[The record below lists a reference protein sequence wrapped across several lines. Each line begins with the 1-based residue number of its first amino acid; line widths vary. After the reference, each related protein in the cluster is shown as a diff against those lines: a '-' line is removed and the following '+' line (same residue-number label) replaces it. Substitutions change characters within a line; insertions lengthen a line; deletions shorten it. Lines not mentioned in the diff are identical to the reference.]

1 MPALYLFISKNNT
14 PCPLPKGR
22 GNFTPLEN
30 HRLLSVVTIIIIYRL
45 WHKATVCLRERAC
58 SLTRVYYKEPLIPTV
73 YGNTTGLKP
82 AELRMLERLYR
93 RKTPPNMVITPEA
106 ARALTE
112 ASAEIGRQ
120 VGLIMDRSGSIRNV
134 LVGTNKDILIPDLSE
149 HRLGSKRLRGV
160 RFIHT
165 HLKEMPL
172 NQEDLTDLAL
182 LRLDLIAALAA
193 RPDGLPGSISI
204 AHLLPPNPEEQL
216 YEVLPLQAVHTIN
229 IDAANFIVDLEREM
243 ERAQGAREVAQKDRA
258 ILVSVSKKSKQE
270 QEESIEELKEL
281 TRSDGIAVL
290 DTVVQRLHDINP
302 KYLLGEGKLK
312 ELIIRSQQLGADLIV
327 FDQNLTPAQVKAIGD
342 ITEMRVID
350 RTQLILDI
358 FARRAHSGDGKV
370 QVELAQLK
378 YRLPRLSERSTALS
392 RLTGG
397 IGGRGP
403 GETRLEVDMRRARDK
418 IRRLEKQLDALGRAR
433 DQRRERRVK
442 SEIPIVSIAGYTNA
456 GKSTL
461 FNTLTKSD
469 VKAENLLFAT
479 LDTATRRLRFP
490 RDREVVITDTVGF
503 IKDLPKDLLG
513 AFKATLDEMQ
523 DADLI
528 LHVVDISNPRF
539 EQQMESV
546 DNLLIE
552 LGLDTIPKLAVF
564 NKADL
569 VNALWA
575 RAVAARFNG
584 VVCSAIDP
592 GSFGDLLKE
601 IEKKVWEEKSS
612 AFSVQSSE

>member
-1 MPALYLFISKNNT
+1 
-14 PCPLPKGR
+14 
-22 GNFTPLEN
+22 
-30 HRLLSVVTIIIIYRL
+30 
-45 WHKATVCLRERAC
+45 
-58 SLTRVYYKEPLIPTV
+58 
-73 YGNTTGLKP
+73 
-82 AELRMLERLYR
+82 MLERLYR

-120 VGLIMDRSGSIRNV
+120 VGIIIDRSGSIRNV
-134 LVGTNKDILIPDLSE
+134 VVGTNRDILIPDLSE
-149 HRLGSKRLRGV
+149 LRLGTRRLRGV
-160 RFIHT
+160 RLIHT
-165 HLKEMPL
+165 HLKDQPL

-182 LRLDLIAALAA
+182 LRLDMIAALSV
-193 RPDGLPGSISI
+193 RPDGLPGNVSI
-204 AHLLPPNPEEQL
+204 AHLIPPNPEEKL
-216 YEVLPLQAVHTIN
+216 YEVLPPQSVHAVAMN
-229 IDAANFIVDLEREM
+229 AAEFIADIERQM
-243 ERAQGAREVAQKDRA
+243 ERAQSALEVAKKDRA
-258 ILVSVSKKSKQE
+258 ILVSVSKKSKHE

-281 TRSDGIAVL
+281 ARSDDISVL
-290 DTVVQRLHDINP
+290 DTVIQRPHDINP
-302 KYLLGEGKLK
+302 RYLLGEGKLK

-327 FDQNLTPAQVKAIGD
+327 FNQDLTPAQVKAIGD

-403 GETRLEVDMRRARDK
+403 GETRLEIDMRRARDR
-418 IRRLEKQLDALGRAR
+418 IRRLENQLDALGKAR

-461 FNTLTKSD
+461 FNTLTKSE
-469 VKAENLLFAT
+469 VKAEDLLFAT

-503 IKDLPKDLLG
+503 IRDLPEDLLG
-513 AFKATLDEMQ
+513 AFRATLDEMQ

-546 DNLLIE
+546 DKILTDI
-552 LGLDTIPKLAVF
+552 GLDHIPRLVVF
-564 NKADL
+564 NKVDL
-569 VNALWA
+569 VNRFWAKALA
-575 RAVAARFNG
+575 RRYHG
-584 VVCSAIDP
+584 VYCSAINPDT
-592 GSFGDLLKE
+592 FGDLLKE
-601 IEKKVWEEKSS
+601 IEKRVWREEDLKQE
-612 AFSVQSSE
+612 VGGQTTDTIR

>member
-1 MPALYLFISKNNT
+1 
-14 PCPLPKGR
+14 
-22 GNFTPLEN
+22 
-30 HRLLSVVTIIIIYRL
+30 
-45 WHKATVCLRERAC
+45 
-58 SLTRVYYKEPLIPTV
+58 
-73 YGNTTGLKP
+73 
-82 AELRMLERLYR
+82 MLERLYR
-93 RKTPPNMVITPEA
+93 RKMPPSSVITTEA
-106 ARALTE
+106 ARALSE
-112 ASAEIGRQ
+112 ASAETGRQ
-120 VGLIMDRSGSIRNV
+120 VGLIIDRSGSVRNV
-134 LVGTNKDILIPDLSE
+134 VVGSNRDILIPDLSE
-149 HRLGSKRLRGV
+149 HRLGAKRLRGV
-160 RFIHT
+160 RFVHT
-165 HLKEMPL
+165 HLKGQPL

-182 LRLDLIAALAA
+182 LRLDFMAVLVVQA
-193 RPDGLPGSISI
+193 DGLPGNISI
-204 AHLLPPNPEEQL
+204 AYLVPPNPEEKL
-216 YEVLPLQAVHTIN
+216 YEVIPARSVHSVML
-229 IDAANFIVDLEREM
+229 DAAEFIADIERQM
-243 ERAQGAREVAQKDRA
+243 ERAQAAREVAKKDRA
-258 ILVSVSKKSKQE
+258 ILVSVSKKSRHE
-270 QEESIEELKEL
+270 QEESVEELKEL
-281 TRSDGIAVL
+281 ARTDGITVL
-290 DTVVQRLHDINP
+290 DTVIQRLHDINP
-302 KYLLGEGKLK
+302 RYLLGEGKLK

-327 FDQNLTPAQVKAIGD
+327 FDQNLSPAQVKSIGD
-342 ITEMRVID
+342 ITEIRVID

-418 IRRLEKQLDALGRAR
+418 IRRLEKQLDALGKAR
-433 DQRRERRVK
+433 DQRRERRIK

-461 FNTLTKSD
+461 FNALTRSE

-513 AFKATLDEMQ
+513 AFRATLDEMQ

-546 DNLLIE
+546 NNLLHEI
-552 LGLDTIPKLAVF
+552 GLDDIPQLVVL
-564 NKADL
+564 NKVDL
-569 VNALWA
+569 VNPFWA
-575 RAVAARFNG
+575 KAIATRFSG
-584 VVCSAIDP
+584 IICSAINQET
-592 GSFGDLLKE
+592 FGDLLKE
-601 IEKKVWEEKSS
+601 IERKVWEHDSS
-612 AFSVQSSE
+612 AYRVQSST

>member
-1 MPALYLFISKNNT
+1 
-14 PCPLPKGR
+14 
-22 GNFTPLEN
+22 
-30 HRLLSVVTIIIIYRL
+30 
-45 WHKATVCLRERAC
+45 
-58 SLTRVYYKEPLIPTV
+58 
-73 YGNTTGLKP
+73 
-82 AELRMLERLYR
+82 MLERLYR
-93 RKTPPNMVITPEA
+93 RKTPPNMVIAPEA

-112 ASAEIGRQ
+112 SSAKIGRQ

-134 LVGTNKDILIPDLSE
+134 LVGTNRDILIPDLSE

-165 HLKEMPL
+165 HLQEMPL

-182 LRLDLIAALAA
+182 LRLDMIAALAA

-204 AHLLPPNPEEQL
+204 AHLLPPNLEEKL
-216 YEVLPLQAVHTIN
+216 YEVLPPQAVHAVT
-229 IDAANFIVDLEREM
+229 IDAANFIADLEREM
-243 ERAQGAREVAQKDRA
+243 ERAQSALEVAKRDRA
-258 ILVSVSKKSKQE
+258 ILVSVSKKSKHE

-281 TRSDGIAVL
+281 TRSDGITVL
-290 DTVVQRLHDINP
+290 DTVIQRLHDINP

-403 GETRLEVDMRRARDK
+403 GETRLEIDMRRARDK
-418 IRRLEKQLDALGRAR
+418 IRRLEKQLDALGKAR

-539 EQQMESV
+539 EHQMESV

-552 LGLDTIPKLAVF
+552 IGLDTIPKLAVF

-569 VNALWA
+569 VNAQWA
-575 RAVAARFNG
+575 KAVAVRFNG
-584 VVCSAIDP
+584 VVCSAINP
-592 GSFGDLLKE
+592 GTFGDLLKE
-601 IEKKVWEEKSS
+601 IEKRVWKEDSTEPR
-612 AFSVQSSE
+612 VQVRSKKDGS

>member
-1 MPALYLFISKNNT
+1 MFSAGINPALFFSVGFVKI
-14 PCPLPKGR
+14 PLY
-22 GNFTPLEN
+22 EE
-30 HRLLSVVTIIIIYRL
+30 
-45 WHKATVCLRERAC
+45 A
-58 SLTRVYYKEPLIPTV
+58 LIPTIH
-73 YGNTTGLKP
+73 GNVSGLKP
-82 AELRMLERLYR
+82 AEIKMLERLYR
-93 RKTPPNMVITPEA
+93 RKMPPNTVITPEA

-112 ASAEIGRQ
+112 SSAAINRQ
-120 VGLIMDRSGSIRNV
+120 VGLIIDRSGNVRNV
-134 LVGTNKDILIPDLSE
+134 LIGTNKDILIPDLSE
-149 HRLGSKRLRGV
+149 HRLGTRRLRGV

-165 HLKEMPL
+165 HLKDQPL

-182 LRLDLIAALAA
+182 LRLDMIAALYA
-193 RPDGLPGSISI
+193 RPDGLPGNISL
-204 AHLLPPNPEEQL
+204 AHLVPPNPEGKL
-216 YEVLPLQAVHTIN
+216 YEVLPVQSVHAVSLE
-229 IDAANFIVDLEREM
+229 AAEFIADIERQM
-243 ERAQGAREVAQKDRA
+243 ERAQAAVEVAKKDRA

-270 QEESIEELKEL
+270 QEESIEELREL
-281 TRSDGIAVL
+281 ARSDNITVL
-290 DTVVQRLHDINP
+290 DTVIQRLYDINP

-312 ELIIRSQQLGADLIV
+312 EMIIRSQQLGADLIV
-327 FDQNLTPAQVKAIGD
+327 FNQDLTPAQVKAIGD

-403 GETRLEVDMRRARDK
+403 GETRLEIDMRRARDK
-418 IRRLEKQLDALGRAR
+418 IRRLEKQLDALGKAR
-433 DQRRERRVK
+433 DQRRERRVQ
-442 SEIPIVSIAGYTNA
+442 SAIPIVSIAGYTNA

-461 FNTLTKSD
+461 FNALTKST

-513 AFKATLDEMQ
+513 AFRATLDEMQ

-528 LHVVDISNPRF
+528 MHVVDISNPRF

-546 DNLLIE
+546 DKLLAEI
-552 LGLDTIPKLAVF
+552 GLDHISKLIVF
-564 NKADL
+564 NKTDL
-569 VNALWA
+569 VNPLWA
-575 RAVAARFNG
+575 RAIAHRFDG
-584 VVCSAIDP
+584 VLCSAIKPDT
-592 GSFGDLLKE
+592 FGDLLRE
-601 IEKKVWEEKSS
+601 IEKKVWVHDE
-612 AFSVQSSE
+612 A

>member
-1 MPALYLFISKNNT
+1 
-14 PCPLPKGR
+14 
-22 GNFTPLEN
+22 
-30 HRLLSVVTIIIIYRL
+30 
-45 WHKATVCLRERAC
+45 
-58 SLTRVYYKEPLIPTV
+58 
-73 YGNTTGLKP
+73 
-82 AELRMLERLYR
+82 MLERLYR
-93 RKTPPNMVITPEA
+93 RRMPPDTVITPEA
-106 ARALTE
+106 ARALSE
-112 ASAEIGRQ
+112 ASAWIGRQ
-120 VGLIMDRSGSIRNV
+120 VGLIIDRSGSIRYV
-134 LVGTNKDILIPDLSE
+134 LVGTNHDILIPDLSE
-149 HRLGSKRLRGV
+149 HRLGARRLRGV

-165 HLKEMPL
+165 HLKNAPL

-182 LRLDLIAALAA
+182 LRLDMIAALAVG
-193 RPDGLPGSISI
+193 PDGIPGNISL
-204 AHLLPPNPEEQL
+204 AYLVPPNPSGKIT
-216 YEVLPLQAVHTIN
+216 EVLPPQSVHALDVDAVE
-229 IDAANFIVDLEREM
+229 FIGDIERKM
-243 ERAQGAREVAQKDRA
+243 ERAQSALVVSKKDRA
-258 ILVSVSKKSKQE
+258 ILVSVSKKSRHE

-281 TRSDGIAVL
+281 ARTDAITVL
-290 DTVVQRLHDINP
+290 DTVIQRLHDINP
-302 KYLLGEGKLK
+302 RYLLGEGKLK

-327 FDQNLTPAQVKAIGD
+327 FNQDLTPAQVKSIGD

-418 IRRLEKQLDALGRAR
+418 IRRLEKQLDALGKAR
-433 DQRRERRVK
+433 DQRRERRIK

-461 FNTLTKSD
+461 FNALTRSE
-469 VKAENLLFAT
+469 VKAEDLLFAT

-513 AFKATLDEMQ
+513 AFRATLDEMQ

-528 LHVVDISNPRF
+528 LHIVDISNSRF

-546 DNLLIE
+546 NKLLEEI
-552 LGLDTIPKLAVF
+552 GLDDIPQLIVL
-564 NKADL
+564 NKVDL
-569 VNALWA
+569 VNRYWA
-575 RAVAARFNG
+575 KAVAARFKG
-584 VVCSAIDP
+584 VICSAIDP
-592 GSFGDLLKE
+592 ASFVALLAE
-601 IEKKVWEEKSS
+601 IEKRVWADNSETSTSS
-612 AFSVQSSE
+612 VRSSGDQSSEGAGG

>member
-1 MPALYLFISKNNT
+1 
-14 PCPLPKGR
+14 
-22 GNFTPLEN
+22 
-30 HRLLSVVTIIIIYRL
+30 
-45 WHKATVCLRERAC
+45 
-58 SLTRVYYKEPLIPTV
+58 
-73 YGNTTGLKP
+73 
-82 AELRMLERLYR
+82 MLERLYR
-93 RKTPPNMVITPEA
+93 RKMPPDTVITPEA
-106 ARALTE
+106 ARALSE
-112 ASAEIGRQ
+112 ASAGIGRQ
-120 VGLIMDRSGSIRNV
+120 VGLIIDRSGSIRNV
-134 LVGTNKDILIPDLSE
+134 LVGTNHDILIPDLSE
-149 HRLGSKRLRGV
+149 HRLGARRLRGV

-165 HLKEMPL
+165 HLKNAPL

-182 LRLDLIAALAA
+182 LRLDMIAALAV
-193 RPDGLPGSISI
+193 GGTGIPGTISL
-204 AHLLPPNPEEQL
+204 AYLVPPNSSGKIH
-216 YEVLPLQAVHTIN
+216 EVLPPQSVHALDV
-229 IDAANFIVDLEREM
+229 DAAEFISDIEREM
-243 ERAQGAREVAQKDRA
+243 ERAQSALVVAKKDRA
-258 ILVSVSKKSKQE
+258 ILVSVSKRSRHE

-281 TRSDGIAVL
+281 ARTDAITVL
-290 DTVVQRLHDINP
+290 DTVIQRLHEINP

-327 FDQNLTPAQVKAIGD
+327 FNQDLTPAQVKSIGD
-342 ITEMRVID
+342 ISEMRVID

-418 IRRLEKQLDALGRAR
+418 IRRLEKQLDALGKAR
-433 DQRRERRVK
+433 DQRRERRIK

-461 FNTLTKSD
+461 FNTLTRSE
-469 VKAENLLFAT
+469 VKAEDLLFAT

-503 IKDLPKDLLG
+503 IKDLPTDLLG
-513 AFKATLDEMQ
+513 AFRATLDEMQ

-528 LHVVDISNPRF
+528 LHIVDISNPRF
-539 EQQMESV
+539 EQQMDSV
-546 DNLLIE
+546 NNLLAEI
-552 LGLDTIPKLAVF
+552 GLDEIPQLIVL
-564 NKADL
+564 NKVDL
-569 VNALWA
+569 VNRLWA
-575 RAVAARFNG
+575 RAVAARFKG

-592 GSFGDLLKE
+592 ASFGDLLAE
-601 IEKKVWEEKSS
+601 IEKRVWAEDGSETRTESVGTS
-612 AFSVQSSE
+612 GVQSSQ

>member
-1 MPALYLFISKNNT
+1 MPPDT
-14 PCPLPKGR
+14 
-22 GNFTPLEN
+22 
-30 HRLLSVVTIIIIYRL
+30 
-45 WHKATVCLRERAC
+45 
-58 SLTRVYYKEPLIPTV
+58 
-73 YGNTTGLKP
+73 
-82 AELRMLERLYR
+82 
-93 RKTPPNMVITPEA
+93 VITPEA
-106 ARALTE
+106 ARALSE
-112 ASAEIGRQ
+112 ASSGIGRQ
-120 VGLIMDRSGSIRNV
+120 VGLIIDRSGSVRNV
-134 LVGTNKDILIPDLSE
+134 LVGTNHDILIPDLSE
-149 HRLGSKRLRGV
+149 HRLGARRLRGV

-165 HLKEMPL
+165 HLKNTPL

-182 LRLDLIAALAA
+182 LRLDMIAALAVG
-193 RPDGLPGSISI
+193 PNGIPGTISI
-204 AHLLPPNPEEQL
+204 AYLVPPNPSGKIT
-216 YEVLPLQAVHTIN
+216 EVLPPQSVHSLDLNATE
-229 IDAANFIVDLEREM
+229 FIADIEREM
-243 ERAQGAREVAQKDRA
+243 ERAQSALVVSKKDRA
-258 ILVSVSKKSKQE
+258 ILVSVSKKSRHE

-281 TRSDGIAVL
+281 ARTDAITVL
-290 DTVVQRLHDINP
+290 DTVVQRLHEINP

-312 ELIIRSQQLGADLIV
+312 ELIIRSQQLGADLVV
-327 FDQNLTPAQVKAIGD
+327 FNQDLTPAQVKSIGD

-418 IRRLEKQLDALGRAR
+418 IRRLEKQLDALGKAR
-433 DQRRERRVK
+433 DQRRERRIK

-461 FNTLTKSD
+461 FNTLTRSE
-469 VKAENLLFAT
+469 VKAEDLLFAT

-513 AFKATLDEMQ
+513 AFRATLDEMQ

-546 DNLLIE
+546 NKLLTEID
-552 LGLDTIPKLAVF
+552 LDEIPQLIVL
-564 NKADL
+564 NKVDL
-569 VNALWA
+569 VNRFWA
-575 RAVAARFNG
+575 KAVAARFKG
-584 VVCSAIDP
+584 VVCSAIDQD
-592 GSFGDLLKE
+592 SFGALLKE
-601 IEKKVWEEKSS
+601 IEKRLWTEDSPVSG
-612 AFSVQSSE
+612 VRGSESEGQA

>member
-1 MPALYLFISKNNT
+1 MI
-14 PCPLPKGR
+14 
-22 GNFTPLEN
+22 
-30 HRLLSVVTIIIIYRL
+30 
-45 WHKATVCLRERAC
+45 
-58 SLTRVYYKEPLIPTV
+58 
-73 YGNTTGLKP
+73 
-82 AELRMLERLYR
+82 ERLYR
-93 RKTPPNMVITPEA
+93 RRMPPNSVITPEA

-112 ASAEIGRQ
+112 ASAGIGRQ
-120 VGLIMDRSGSIRNV
+120 VGLIIDRSGSVRNV

-149 HRLGSKRLRGV
+149 HRLGGRRLRGV

-165 HLKEMPL
+165 HLKGQPL

-182 LRLDLIAALAA
+182 LRLDMIAALVAQ
-193 RPDGLPGSISI
+193 PDGLPGTISI
-204 AHLLPPNPEEQL
+204 AHLIPPNPDEKL
-216 YEVLPLQAVHTIN
+216 YEMLPPQSVHAVT
-229 IDAANFIVDLEREM
+229 IDAAEFIADIERQM
-243 ERAQGAREVAQKDRA
+243 ERAQAAREVAKKDRA
-258 ILVSVSKKSKQE
+258 ILVSVSKKSRHE
-270 QEESIEELKEL
+270 QEESVEELKEL
-281 TRSDGIAVL
+281 ARTDGITVL
-290 DTVVQRLHDINP
+290 DTVIQRLHDINP
-302 KYLLGEGKLK
+302 RYLLGEGKLK

-327 FDQNLTPAQVKAIGD
+327 FDQNLSPAQVKSIGD

-418 IRRLEKQLDALGRAR
+418 IRRLEKQLDALGKAR

-442 SEIPIVSIAGYTNA
+442 SDIPIVSIAGYTNA

-461 FNTLTKSD
+461 FNTLTRSE

-513 AFKATLDEMQ
+513 AFRATLDEMQ

-546 DNLLIE
+546 NNLLREI
-552 LGLDTIPKLAVF
+552 GLDHITQLVVF
-564 NKADL
+564 NKVDL
-569 VNALWA
+569 VNPLWA
-575 RAVAARFNG
+575 RALARRFNG
-584 VVCSAIDP
+584 VTCSAINSDT
-592 GSFGDLLKE
+592 FGDVLQE
-601 IEKKVWEEKSS
+601 IEKRVWKENST
-612 AFSVQSSE
+612 

>member
-1 MPALYLFISKNNT
+1 
-14 PCPLPKGR
+14 
-22 GNFTPLEN
+22 
-30 HRLLSVVTIIIIYRL
+30 
-45 WHKATVCLRERAC
+45 
-58 SLTRVYYKEPLIPTV
+58 
-73 YGNTTGLKP
+73 
-82 AELRMLERLYR
+82 MLERLYR
-93 RKTPPNMVITPEA
+93 RKMPPRSVITPEA
-106 ARALTE
+106 ARALSE
-112 ASAEIGRQ
+112 ASAGIERQ
-120 VGLIMDRSGSIRNV
+120 VGLIIDRSGSVQSV
-134 LVGTNKDILIPDLSE
+134 LVGTNRDIFIPDLSE
-149 HRLGSKRLRGV
+149 HRLGSRRLRGV
-160 RFIHT
+160 RFVHT
-165 HLKEMPL
+165 HLKDQPL

-182 LRLDLIAALAA
+182 LRLDMIAALAV
-193 RPDGLPGSISI
+193 RSDGLPGTISI
-204 AHLLPPNPEEQL
+204 AHLIPPNPEEKM
-216 YEVLPLQAVHTIN
+216 YEILPPQSVHALDIN
-229 IDAANFIVDLEREM
+229 AAEFIADIERQM
-243 ERAQGAREVAQKDRA
+243 DRAQAALEVAKKDRA
-258 ILVSVSKKSKQE
+258 ILVSVSKKSRHE
-270 QEESIEELKEL
+270 QEESVEELKEL
-281 TRSDGIAVL
+281 ARSDGITVL
-290 DTVVQRLHDINP
+290 DTVIQRLHDINP

-327 FDQNLTPAQVKAIGD
+327 FDQNLSPAQVKAIGD

-403 GETRLEVDMRRARDK
+403 GETRLEIDMRRARDK
-418 IRRLEKQLDALGRAR
+418 IRGLEKQLDALGKAR

-461 FNTLTKSD
+461 FNALTKSD

-490 RDREVVITDTVGF
+490 RDREVVVTDTVGF

-513 AFKATLDEMQ
+513 AFRATLDEMQ

-546 DNLLIE
+546 SGILTEIG
-552 LGLDTIPKLAVF
+552 LGNIPQLAVF
-564 NKADL
+564 NKVDL
-569 VNALWA
+569 VNPLWA
-575 RAVAARFNG
+575 QAVAKRFGG
-584 VVCSAIDP
+584 VLCAAIQP
-592 GSFGDLLKE
+592 ESFGDLLRA
-601 IEKKVWEEKSS
+601 IETIVWQE
-612 AFSVQSSE
+612 

>member
-1 MPALYLFISKNNT
+1 M
-14 PCPLPKGR
+14 
-22 GNFTPLEN
+22 
-30 HRLLSVVTIIIIYRL
+30 
-45 WHKATVCLRERAC
+45 
-58 SLTRVYYKEPLIPTV
+58 
-73 YGNTTGLKP
+73 
-82 AELRMLERLYR
+82 RMLERLYR

-112 ASAEIGRQ
+112 ASDETGRQ
-120 VGLIMDRSGSIRNV
+120 VGLIIDRSGSIRNV
-134 LVGTNKDILIPDLSE
+134 VVGTNRDILIPDLSE
-149 HRLGSKRLRGV
+149 LRLGTRRLRGV

-165 HLKEMPL
+165 HLKDLAL

-182 LRLDLIAALAA
+182 LRLDMIAALSV
-193 RPDGLPGSISI
+193 RPDGLPGNISI
-204 AHLLPPNPEEQL
+204 AYLIPPNPEEKL
-216 YEVLPLQAVHTIN
+216 YEVLPPQSVHAVAM
-229 IDAANFIVDLEREM
+229 DAAEFIADIERQM
-243 ERAQGAREVAQKDRA
+243 ERAQTALEVAKRDRA
-258 ILVSVSKKSKQE
+258 ILVSVSKKSKHE

-281 TRSDGIAVL
+281 ARSDDITVL
-290 DTVVQRLHDINP
+290 DTVIQRPHDINP
-302 KYLLGEGKLK
+302 RYLLGEGKLK

-327 FDQNLTPAQVKAIGD
+327 FNQDLTPAQVKAIGD

-403 GETRLEVDMRRARDK
+403 GETRLEIDMRRARDR
-418 IRRLEKQLDALGRAR
+418 IRRLENQLDALGKAR

-461 FNTLTKSD
+461 FNTLTKSE
-469 VKAENLLFAT
+469 VKAEDLLFAT

-503 IKDLPKDLLG
+503 IRDLPEDLLG
-513 AFKATLDEMQ
+513 AFRATLDEMQ

-528 LHVVDISNPRF
+528 LHIVDISNPRF

-546 DNLLIE
+546 DKILTEI
-552 LGLDTIPKLAVF
+552 GLDHIPRLVVF
-564 NKADL
+564 NKTDL
-569 VNALWA
+569 VNRFWAKALA
-575 RAVAARFNG
+575 HRFHG
-584 VVCSAIDP
+584 VYCSAINPDT
-592 GSFGDLLKE
+592 FGDLLKD
-601 IEKKVWEEKSS
+601 IEKRVWPDEDQKKE
-612 AFSVQSSE
+612 VRRQTTDTIP

>member
-1 MPALYLFISKNNT
+1 VIQSEQRRFIYLRCICF
-14 PCPLPKGR
+14 L
-22 GNFTPLEN
+22 
-30 HRLLSVVTIIIIYRL
+30 
-45 WHKATVCLRERAC
+45 
-58 SLTRVYYKEPLIPTV
+58 YKETAISTIH
-73 YGNTTGLKP
+73 GHITGLKP
-82 AELRMLERLYR
+82 AETKMLEHLYR
-93 RKTPPNMVITPEA
+93 RKMSPNAVITPEA
-106 ARALTE
+106 ARALSE

-120 VGLIMDRSGSIRNV
+120 VGLIIDRSGSIRNV
-134 LVGTNKDILIPDLSE
+134 LVGTNHDILIPDLSE
-149 HRLGSKRLRGV
+149 HRLGAKRLRGV

-165 HLKEMPL
+165 HLKNAPL

-182 LRLDLIAALAA
+182 LRLDMIAALVVD
-193 RPDGLPGSISI
+193 PKGMPGTISI
-204 AHLLPPNPEEQL
+204 AYLVPPNPEEKL
-216 YEVLPLQAVHTIN
+216 YEVLPPQSVHGLS
-229 IDAANFIVDLEREM
+229 IDASELFADIERQM
-243 ERAQGAREVAQKDRA
+243 ERAQAAVLVAKKDRA

-270 QEESIEELKEL
+270 QEESVEE
-281 TRSDGIAVL
+281 
-290 DTVVQRLHDINP
+290 
-302 KYLLGEGKLK
+302 LK

-327 FDQNLTPAQVKAIGD
+327 FTQDLSPAQVKSIGD

-418 IRRLEKQLDALGRAR
+418 IRRLEKQLDALGKAR

-461 FNTLTKSD
+461 FNALTRSE
-469 VKAENLLFAT
+469 VQAENLLFAT

-513 AFKATLDEMQ
+513 AFRATLDEMQ
-523 DADLI
+523 DANLI

-539 EQQMESV
+539 EQQMNSV
-546 DNLLIE
+546 NTLLLEI
-552 LGLDTIPKLAVF
+552 GLEQIPQLVVL

-569 VNALWA
+569 VNPLWA
-575 RAVAARFNG
+575 KAIAARFKG
-584 VVCSAIDP
+584 VVCSAIKQET
-592 GSFGDLLKE
+592 FRDLLKE
-601 IEKKVWEEKSS
+601 IEKKVWD
-612 AFSVQSSE
+612 QYSSEVAGHSSEEVV

>member
-1 MPALYLFISKNNT
+1 MNAAEFI
-14 PCPLPKGR
+14 
-22 GNFTPLEN
+22 
-30 HRLLSVVTIIIIYRL
+30 
-45 WHKATVCLRERAC
+45 A
-58 SLTRVYYKEPLIPTV
+58 
-73 YGNTTGLKP
+73 
-82 AELRMLERLYR
+82 
-93 RKTPPNMVITPEA
+93 
-106 ARALTE
+106 
-112 ASAEIGRQ
+112 
-120 VGLIMDRSGSIRNV
+120 
-134 LVGTNKDILIPDLSE
+134 DI
-149 HRLGSKRLRGV
+149 
-160 RFIHT
+160 
-165 HLKEMPL
+165 
-172 NQEDLTDLAL
+172 
-182 LRLDLIAALAA
+182 
-193 RPDGLPGSISI
+193 
-204 AHLLPPNPEEQL
+204 
-216 YEVLPLQAVHTIN
+216 
-229 IDAANFIVDLEREM
+229 EREM
-243 ERAQGAREVAQKDRA
+243 ERAQSALVVGKKDRA
-258 ILVSVSKKSKQE
+258 ILVSVSKKSRHE

-281 TRSDGIAVL
+281 ARTDAITVL

-302 KYLLGEGKLK
+302 RYLLGEGKIK

-327 FDQNLTPAQVKAIGD
+327 FNQDLTPAQVKSIGD

-418 IRRLEKQLDALGRAR
+418 IRRLEKQLDALGKAR
-433 DQRRERRVK
+433 GQRRERRIK

-461 FNTLTKSD
+461 FNALTRSE
-469 VKAENLLFAT
+469 VKAEDLLFAT

-513 AFKATLDEMQ
+513 AFRATLDEMQ

-528 LHVVDISNPRF
+528 LHIVDISNPRF

-546 DNLLIE
+546 NNLLAEI
-552 LGLDTIPKLAVF
+552 GLDELPQLIVL
-564 NKADL
+564 NKVDL
-569 VNALWA
+569 VNRLWA
-575 RAVAARFNG
+575 RAIAARFKG

-592 GSFGDLLKE
+592 ASFGDLLAE
-601 IEKKVWEEKSS
+601 IEKRVWAEDN
-612 AFSVQSSE
+612 SETRVRGSESETEG

>member
-1 MPALYLFISKNNT
+1 
-14 PCPLPKGR
+14 
-22 GNFTPLEN
+22 
-30 HRLLSVVTIIIIYRL
+30 
-45 WHKATVCLRERAC
+45 
-58 SLTRVYYKEPLIPTV
+58 
-73 YGNTTGLKP
+73 
-82 AELRMLERLYR
+82 MLERLYR
-93 RKTPPNMVITPEA
+93 RKMPPNMVITPEA

-120 VGLIMDRSGSIRNV
+120 VGIIIDRSGSIRNV
-134 LVGTNKDILIPDLSE
+134 VVGTNRDILIPDLSE
-149 HRLGSKRLRGV
+149 LRLGTRRLRGV
-160 RFIHT
+160 RLIHT
-165 HLKEMPL
+165 HLKDQPL

-182 LRLDLIAALAA
+182 LRLDMIAALSV
-193 RPDGLPGSISI
+193 RPDGLPGNISI
-204 AHLLPPNPEEQL
+204 AHLIPHNPEEKL
-216 YEVLPLQAVHTIN
+216 YEVLPSQSVHAVVM
-229 IDAANFIVDLEREM
+229 DAAEFIADIERQM
-243 ERAQGAREVAQKDRA
+243 ERAQSALEVAKKDRA
-258 ILVSVSKKSKQE
+258 ILVSVSKKSKHE

-281 TRSDGIAVL
+281 ARSDDITVL
-290 DTVVQRLHDINP
+290 DTVIQRPHDINP
-302 KYLLGEGKLK
+302 RYLLGEGKLK

-327 FDQNLTPAQVKAIGD
+327 FNQDLTPAQVKAIGD

-403 GETRLEVDMRRARDK
+403 GETRLEIDMRRARDR
-418 IRRLEKQLDALGRAR
+418 IRRLENQLDALGKAR

-461 FNTLTKSD
+461 FNTLTKSE
-469 VKAENLLFAT
+469 VKAEDLLFAT

-503 IKDLPKDLLG
+503 IRDLPQDLLG
-513 AFKATLDEMQ
+513 AFRATLDEMQ

-546 DNLLIE
+546 DKILTDI
-552 LGLDTIPKLAVF
+552 GLDHIPRLVVF
-564 NKADL
+564 NKVDL
-569 VNALWA
+569 VNRFWAKALA
-575 RAVAARFNG
+575 RRFHG
-584 VVCSAIDP
+584 VYCSAINPDT
-592 GSFGDLLKE
+592 FGDLLKE
-601 IEKKVWEEKSS
+601 IEKRVWREEDLKQE
-612 AFSVQSSE
+612 VGGQTTDTIL

>member
-1 MPALYLFISKNNT
+1 MKT
-14 PCPLPKGR
+14 
-22 GNFTPLEN
+22 
-30 HRLLSVVTIIIIYRL
+30 
-45 WHKATVCLRERAC
+45 
-58 SLTRVYYKEPLIPTV
+58 
-73 YGNTTGLKP
+73 
-82 AELRMLERLYR
+82 LERLYR
-93 RKTPPNMVITPEA
+93 RRMTPNNVITPEA
-106 ARALTE
+106 ARALAE
-112 ASAEIGRQ
+112 ASVETGRH
-120 VGLIMDRSGSIRNV
+120 VGLIIDRSGSIRNV
-134 LVGTNKDILIPDLSE
+134 IIGTNKDILIPDLSE
-149 HRLGSKRLRGV
+149 HRLGSRRLRGV

-165 HLKEMPL
+165 HLKDQPL

-182 LRLDLIAALAA
+182 LRLDMIAALAA
-193 RPDGLPGSISI
+193 RPDGLPGNISI
-204 AHLLPPNPEEQL
+204 AHLIPPNPEEKI
-216 YEVLPLQAVHTIN
+216 YEVMPPLPVHALGL
-229 IDAANFIVDLEREM
+229 DAAEMIADIERQM
-243 ERAQGAREVAQKDRA
+243 ERAQAAVEVAKKDRT
-258 ILVSVSKKSKQE
+258 ILVSVSKKSRHE
-270 QEESIEELKEL
+270 QEESVEELKEL
-281 TRSDGIAVL
+281 ARSDGITVL

-327 FDQNLTPAQVKAIGD
+327 FDQNLTPAQIKAIGD

-403 GETRLEVDMRRARDK
+403 GETRLEIDMRRARDK
-418 IRRLEKQLDALGRAR
+418 IRRLEKQLDALGKAR

-461 FNTLTKSD
+461 FNALTKSE
-469 VKAENLLFAT
+469 VKAEDLLFAT

-503 IKDLPKDLLG
+503 IRDLPEDLLG
-513 AFKATLDEMQ
+513 AFRATLDEMR

-539 EQQMESV
+539 EQQMVSV
-546 DNLLIE
+546 DMILRE
-552 LGLDTIPKLAVF
+552 LGLAELPQLAVF
-564 NKADL
+564 NKVDL
-569 VNALWA
+569 VSPLWA
-575 RAVAARFNG
+575 KAIAVRFNG
-584 VVCSAIDP
+584 VVCSAVD
-592 GSFGDLLKE
+592 SRTF
-601 IEKKVWEEKSS
+601 
-612 AFSVQSSE
+612 

>member
-1 MPALYLFISKNNT
+1 
-14 PCPLPKGR
+14 
-22 GNFTPLEN
+22 
-30 HRLLSVVTIIIIYRL
+30 
-45 WHKATVCLRERAC
+45 
-58 SLTRVYYKEPLIPTV
+58 
-73 YGNTTGLKP
+73 
-82 AELRMLERLYR
+82 MLERLYR
-93 RKTPPNMVITPEA
+93 RKTPPNMLITPEA

-112 ASAEIGRQ
+112 VSAEIGRQ
-120 VGLIMDRSGSIRNV
+120 VGLIMDRSGNIRNV

-182 LRLDLIAALAA
+182 LRLDMIAALAV
-193 RPDGLPGSISI
+193 RSDGLPGTISI
-204 AHLLPPNPEEQL
+204 AHLLPPNPDEKL
-216 YEVLPLQAVHTIN
+216 YEVLSPRAIHTVN
-229 IDAANFIVDLEREM
+229 IDAANFIADLEREM
-243 ERAQGAREVAQKDRA
+243 ERAQSAREVAQKDRA
-258 ILVSVSKKSKQE
+258 ILVSVSKKSKHE

-281 TRSDGIAVL
+281 TRSDGITVL

-302 KYLLGEGKLK
+302 KYLLGEGKIK

-342 ITEMRVID
+342 IAEMRVID

-418 IRRLEKQLDALGRAR
+418 IRRLEKQLDALGKAR
-433 DQRRERRVK
+433 DQRRERRIK
-442 SEIPIVSIAGYTNA
+442 SDIPIVSIAGYTNA

-461 FNTLTKSD
+461 FNALTKSD

-490 RDREVVITDTVGF
+490 HDREVVITDTVGF

-528 LHVVDISNPRF
+528 LHVVDLSNPRF

-552 LGLDTIPKLAVF
+552 LGLDTIPKLSVF

-575 RAVAARFNG
+575 KAVAARFNG
-584 VVCSAIDP
+584 VVCSAINP
-592 GSFGDLLKE
+592 GTFGDLLME
-601 IEKKVWEEKSS
+601 IEKKVWEEESTEFRIRSNKESR
-612 AFSVQSSE
+612 AIHNE

>member
-1 MPALYLFISKNNT
+1 MNTAQVRLPALYFI
-14 PCPLPKGR
+14 
-22 GNFTPLEN
+22 
-30 HRLLSVVTIIIIYRL
+30 LSDQPRQRRDR
-45 WHKATVCLRERAC
+45 KAD
-58 SLTRVYYKEPLIPTV
+58 IPTI

-82 AELRMLERLYR
+82 AEMKTLERLYR
-93 RKTPPNMVITPEA
+93 RKMPSGTVITPEA
-106 ARALTE
+106 ARALSE

-120 VGLIMDRSGSIRNV
+120 VGLIIDRAGSIRNV
-134 LVGTNKDILIPDLSE
+134 LVGTNHDILIPDLSE
-149 HRLGSKRLRGV
+149 HRLGARRLRGV

-165 HLKEMPL
+165 HLKDQPL
-172 NQEDLTDLAL
+172 NHEDLTDLAL
-182 LRLDLIAALAA
+182 LRLDMIAALAV
-193 RPDGLPGSISI
+193 RPDGLPGNISI
-204 AHLLPPNPEEQL
+204 AYLIPPNPEEKL
-216 YEVLPLQAVHTIN
+216 YEVLPPQSMHGVD
-229 IDAANFIVDLEREM
+229 IDAAEFIADIERQM
-243 ERAQGAREVAQKDRA
+243 ERAQTAVEVAKKDRA
-258 ILVSVSKKSKQE
+258 ILVSVSKKSRHE
-270 QEESIEELKEL
+270 QEESIEELREL
-281 TRSDGIAVL
+281 ARSDGITVL
-290 DTVVQRLHDINP
+290 DTVIQRPHDINP

-312 ELIIRSQQLGADLIV
+312 DLIIRSQQLGADLIV
-327 FDQNLTPAQVKAIGD
+327 FDQNLTPAQVKSIGD

-403 GETRLEVDMRRARDK
+403 GETRLEVDMRRSRDK
-418 IRRLEKQLDALGRAR
+418 IRRLEKQLDALGKAR

-442 SEIPIVSIAGYTNA
+442 SDIPIVSIAGYTNA

-461 FNTLTKSD
+461 FNALTRSE
-469 VKAENLLFAT
+469 VKTEDLLFAT

-513 AFKATLDEMQ
+513 AFRATLDEMQ

-546 DNLLIE
+546 NKLLTEI
-552 LGLDTIPKLAVF
+552 GLDEIPQLIVL
-564 NKADL
+564 NKVDL
-569 VNALWA
+569 VNSLWA
-575 RAVAARFNG
+575 RAIAARFKG
-584 VVCSAIDP
+584 VGCSAIDP
-592 GSFGDLLKE
+592 DTFGVLLKE
-601 IEKKVWEEKSS
+601 IEKRVWTE
-612 AFSVQSSE
+612 FS

>member
-1 MPALYLFISKNNT
+1 MESQESWCAA
-14 PCPLPKGR
+14 R
-22 GNFTPLEN
+22 G
-30 HRLLSVVTIIIIYRL
+30 
-45 WHKATVCLRERAC
+45 AA
-58 SLTRVYYKEPLIPTV
+58 IPTV
-73 YGNTTGLKP
+73 HGNTTGLKP
-82 AELRMLERLYR
+82 AEIKTLERLYR
-93 RKTPPNMVITPEA
+93 RKMPPNVVITPEA
-106 ARALTE
+106 ARALSE
-112 ASAEIGRQ
+112 ASATIGRQ
-120 VGLIMDRSGSIRNV
+120 VGLIIDRAGNVRNV

-149 HRLGSKRLRGV
+149 HRLGSRRLRGV

-165 HLKEMPL
+165 HLRDQPL

-182 LRLDLIAALAA
+182 LRLDMMAALAA
-193 RPDGLPGSISI
+193 RPDGLPGNISI
-204 AHLLPPNPEEQL
+204 AHLIPPNPEEKL
-216 YEVLPLQAVHTIN
+216 YEVLPPRSVHAVD
-229 IDAANFIVDLEREM
+229 IDAAKFITDIERQM
-243 ERAQGAREVAQKDRA
+243 DRAQAALEVSRKDRA
-258 ILVSVSKKSKQE
+258 ILVSVSKKSRSE
-270 QEESIEELKEL
+270 QEESVEELKEL
-281 TRSDGIAVL
+281 ARSDGITVL
-290 DTVVQRLHDINP
+290 DTVVQRLHAVNP
-302 KYLLGEGKLK
+302 RYLLGEGKLK

-327 FDQNLTPAQVKAIGD
+327 FDQNLTPAQIKAIGD

-403 GETRLEVDMRRARDK
+403 GETRLEIDMRRARDR
-418 IRRLEKQLDALGRAR
+418 IRRLEKQLDALGKAR

-461 FNTLTKSD
+461 FNALTKSE
-469 VKAENLLFAT
+469 VTAENLLFAT

-513 AFKATLDEMQ
+513 AFRATLDEMQ

-528 LHVVDISNPRF
+528 LHVVDLSNPRF

-546 DNLLIE
+546 NNLLREI
-552 LGLDTIPKLAVF
+552 GLDHIPQLAVF
-564 NKADL
+564 NKVDL
-569 VNALWA
+569 VSPLWA
-575 RAVAARFNG
+575 KAIAVRFNG
-584 VVCSAIDP
+584 VVCSAID
-592 GSFGDLLKE
+592 SRTFGDLLKE
-601 IEKKVWEEKSS
+601 IEKRIWDEARSELS
-612 AFSVQSSE
+612 ARSAE